1 MIDPTSSAPPSTVR
15 SAEPSRGQ
23 NRSSDG
29 YSVPHVGQIFTEG
42 AFTLQ
47 ALDAQDLV
55 ADEDALARREPTI
68 AVHGERD
75 AIAAAS
81 VVDEELRVL
90 AADLG
95 VAATHRRI
103 VREHPVAGFAA
114 EQHGARRGEME
125 GVAHASV

>member
-1 MIDPTSSAPPSTVR
+1 MIDPTSSAPPSGAR
-15 SAEPSRGQ
+15 SAVPSRGQ

-55 ADEDALARREPTI
+55 PDEDALARRELAV

-75 AIAAAS
+75 AIAAAR
-81 VVDEELRVL
+81 VVHEELRIL
-90 AADLG
+90 TANLR
-95 VAATHRRI
+95 VAAAHRWI
-103 VREHPVAGFAA
+103 VREYPVAGFAT
-114 EQHGARRGEME
+114 ELHGARG
-125 GVAHASV
+125 

>member
-1 MIDPTSSAPPSTVR
+1 MIDPMSSEPPSSALR
-15 SAEPSRGQ
+15 ADPSRGQ

-42 AFTLQ
+42 AVTLQ

-55 ADEDALARREPTI
+55 ADEDALARRELAV

-75 AIAAAS
+75 AIAAAR

-90 AADLG
+90 AADFR
-95 VAATHRRI
+95 VTAA
-103 VREHPVAGFAA
+103 
-114 EQHGARRGEME
+114 
-125 GVAHASV
+125 